1 MSLAGK
7 ITHKASGAILGSV
20 DGQLDDQ
27 KHLIHAVKNE
37 LWGRMEKLSGEL
49 STLHDSIRDYSSLQR
64 SSLERES
71 AAVNTRLDKV
81 ERNLAALNSEAL
93 DTLGRVEHR
102 VSALTEDAWTRLDGA
117 KLGEIDG
124 NMSRFLNYTASH
136 RGPLAEADLW
146 INHPLSLEWNAG
158 SVRVANINE
167 RILEHPFVLGAA
179 SSLPPGSR
187 ILDIGGAESTIGLS
201 LASLGYLVTVIEPQG
216 YPFAHA
222 NLEVAEVPLEDF
234 TSEHQF
240 DAVILLS
247 TIEHFG
253 IGHYANNP
261 ERDERADLDG
271 VAIVASLLVETG
283 KLILTTPF
291 GPAEVNDVERI
302 YDRER
307 LLNLIQGFELER
319 TVIGVRT
326 DDGNWVAESN
336 ELSEPAGPGRVAMIV
351 AHRLPTS

>member
-7 ITHKASGAILGSV
+7 ITNRASGAFLGSV
-20 DGQLDDQ
+20 DGQLDEQ
-27 KHLIHAVKNE
+27 KHLVHAVKNE
-37 LWGRMEKLSGEL
+37 LWGRMEKLSTEI

-64 SSLERES
+64 SSIE
-71 AAVNTRLDKV
+71 TQG
-81 ERNLAALNSEAL
+81 AALDARLAQVEQGVAETSQR
-93 DTLGRVEHR
+93 LGHVEHNM
-102 VSALTEDAWTRLDGA
+102 SALTEEAWSRMDGA
-117 KLGEIDG
+117 KLNQVDG
-124 NMSRFLNYTASH
+124 NMSRFLNYAASH

-146 INHPLSLEWNAG
+146 INHPLSLEWDAG

-179 SSLPPGSR
+179 AALTPGSR

-201 LASLGYLVTVIEPQG
+201 LASLGYRVTVIEPQG
-216 YPFAHA
+216 YPFAHP

-234 TSEHQF
+234 KSEHKF

-261 ERDERADLDG
+261 ERDERADLDAM
-271 VAIVASLLVETG
+271 AIVAALLVEGG

-302 YDRER
+302 YDQER
-307 LLNLIQGFELER
+307 LRNLIQGFDIEQ
-319 TVIGVRT
+319 TVIGVKA
-326 DDGNWVAESN
+326 DDGNWIAESN
-336 ELSEPAGPGRVAMIV
+336 ELGDPAGPNRVAMV
-351 AHRLPTS
+351 LARLAPTS